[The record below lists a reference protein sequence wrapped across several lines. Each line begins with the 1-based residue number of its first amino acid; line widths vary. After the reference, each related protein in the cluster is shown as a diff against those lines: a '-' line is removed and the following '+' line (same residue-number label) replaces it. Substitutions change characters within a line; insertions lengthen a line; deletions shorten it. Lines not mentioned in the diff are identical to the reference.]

1 MLPPVTTAALVE
13 AKDERTTQQQKK
25 VHPREAI
32 EREGKKPS
40 VSFDGAA
47 AVTIPIPKLNQLLD
61 YELHCDF
68 PGSVYNTGQQ
78 ALT

>member
-32 EREGKKPS
+32 EREGKTSRVLDGGSDYTNSKIKPITS
-40 VSFDGAA
+40 SIAISRVPCTTQGN
-47 AVTIPIPKLNQLLD
+47 KL
-61 YELHCDF
+61 
-68 PGSVYNTGQQ
+68 
-78 ALT
+78 